1 MPTDLVRNQTPE
13 EIELLRKREELKA
26 VRAELA
32 ERELEL
38 ADLRAQL
45 KNFEGRYL
53 RQVGVLYADLDRWE
67 ARFAELEASRSGTA
81 DSHNRA
87 EQARKRAEESE
98 EAAAGAALRSNQLPP
113 TPELRNLFREVAK
126 RVHPDFAKDQTD
138 REQRNILMAQANE
151 AYRNGDAE
159 TLRRI
164 LEDYDPNNESIRGE
178 AVDSELARITLQIAE
193 ARKNI
198 EGIEQKIAAL
208 HDSEIARLLQN
219 VENAERESRDLLMEL
234 AIGLR
239 VRITELRNKCDLIQ
253 QQIERNGE

>member
-1 MPTDLVRNQTPE
+1 M
-13 EIELLRKREELKA
+13 
-26 VRAELA
+26 
-32 ERELEL
+32 
-38 ADLRAQL
+38 
-45 KNFEGRYL
+45 G
-53 RQVGVLYADLDRWE
+53 
-67 ARFAELEASRSGTA
+67 
-81 DSHNRA
+81 
-87 EQARKRAEESE
+87 
-98 EAAAGAALRSNQLPP
+98 
-113 TPELRNLFREVAK
+113 
-126 RVHPDFAKDQTD
+126 
-138 REQRNILMAQANE
+138 QANE

-239 VRITELRNKCDLIQ
+239 VRITDLRNKCDLIQ